1 MRFVYGE
8 SMAEN
13 KIQDRGQ
20 KILLTGFKGKNNSS
34 GKLIQAISENGL
46 LLLTNSFDG
55 VKNDIEGI
63 NGDFDFLIMF
73 GCDKNLKD
81 SVRIERFAQKNNEKI
96 TSALDLENIS
106 KRLGN
111 VGRKNVISDVA
122 GAYLCNEAYWSA
134 LKKFN
139 NKAVFIHIP
148 TLKNIDDDFI
158 KKMKKFNKEFVE

>member
-1 MRFVYGE
+1 MKSAFGE
-8 SMAEN
+8 SMEEN
-13 KIQDRGQ
+13 NIQDRGQ

-34 GKLIQAISENGL
+34 GNLVQTISQNYK
-46 LLLTNSFDG
+46 LLTNSFDG
-55 VKNDIEGI
+55 VKKDIEEI
-63 NGDFDFLIMF
+63 SDDFDFVIMF

-111 VGRKNVISDVA
+111 VGIKNIISDVT

>member
-1 MRFVYGE
+1 MESVFGE
-8 SMAEN
+8 SMVEN
-13 KIQDRGQ
+13 NIQDRGQ

-34 GKLIQAISENGL
+34 GKLVQAISQNYK
-46 LLLTNSFDG
+46 LLTNSFDG
-55 VKNDIEGI
+55 VKKDIEEI
-63 NGDFDFLIMF
+63 SDDFDFVIMF

-111 VGRKNVISDVA
+111 VGIKNVISDVTR
-122 GAYLCNEAYWSA
+122 AYLCNEAYWSA

-139 NKAVFIHIP
+139 NKVVFIHIP
-148 TLKNIDDDFI
+148 TFKNIDDGIVD
-158 KKMKKFNKEFVE
+158 KMKRFVNYEE

>member
-13 KIQDRGQ
+13 NIQDSGQ

-34 GKLIQAISENGL
+34 GKLVQAISENDL

-81 SVRIERFAQKNNEKI
+81 SVRIERFAQKNGDIIASE
-96 TSALDLENIS
+96 LDLV
-106 KRLGN
+106 K
-111 VGRKNVISDVA
+111 ISDKLGAA
-122 GAYLCNEAYWSA
+122 GIKNFISDIPGHYLCNEAYWSA

>member
-34 GKLIQAISENGL
+34 GKLVQAISENFW
-46 LLLTNSFDG
+46 LLTNSFDG
-55 VKNDIEGI
+55 VKKDIEGI

-81 SVRIERFAQKNNEKI
+81 SVRIERFAQKNGEKI
-96 TSALDLENIS
+96 VSALDLENIS

-111 VGRKNVISDVA
+111 VGIKNIISDVT

-148 TLKNIDDDFI
+148 TIKNIDDDFI
-158 KKMKKFNKEFVE
+158 KKMKRFVNYEE

>member
-34 GKLIQAISENGL
+34 GKLVQAISENGL

-81 SVRIERFAQKNNEKI
+81 SVRIERFAQKNGEKI
-96 TSALDLENIS
+96 ASALDLENIS

-111 VGRKNVISDVA
+111 VGIKNVISDVT

-148 TLKNIDDDFI
+148 TIKNIDDDFI
-158 KKMKKFNKEFVE
+158 KKMKRFVNYEE